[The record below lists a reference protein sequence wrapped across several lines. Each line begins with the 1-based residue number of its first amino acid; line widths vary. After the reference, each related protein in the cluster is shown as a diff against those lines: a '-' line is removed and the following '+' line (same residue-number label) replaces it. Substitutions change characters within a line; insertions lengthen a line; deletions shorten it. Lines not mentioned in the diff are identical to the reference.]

1 MCPVPGPS
9 KKTVHLRIKKEA
21 NQARTLAHIRGL
33 WGLFWGGA
41 LVGHDF
47 TKKER
52 F

>member
-21 NQARTLAHIRGL
+21 NQARTLAHIRELG
-33 WGLFWGGA
+33 GWGGG

>member
-33 WGLFWGGA
+33 WGGG